1 MIPHPAPTD
10 ERRLTRRG
18 MVLMSLAMLAFIVND
33 AIIKLVSRD
42 LPSGQLIATRGVFAS
57 LLLLVLWRF
66 APQLK
71 GAKDSAAARA
81 TLAQLLER
89 PVLVR
94 ALFDAIAT
102 LLYLTALFHMPLAN
116 VTAINMMTPL
126 VIALMVALWF
136 GEPLTPGRWLAIG
149 VGFVG
154 TLLIVQPKA
163 SDWNAW
169 SLFAVAS
176 TVFHALRDLATRRIR
191 EGVPSLLLTLSTA
204 LAVLAFALCLIPF
217 QGLAPMTAGHAAALA
232 AAAVFLALGYFLLI
246 ASMRAGDITA
256 IAPFRY
262 SGLLFALLLG
272 WLFFG
277 ELPNALAW
285 AGIALLFFAGL
296 AITRRA

>member
-1 MIPHPAPTD
+1 MTPPPAPAD

-18 MVLMSLAMLAFIVND
+18 MVLMACAMLAFVVND

-42 LPSGQLIATRGVFAS
+42 LPSGQLIAIRGAFAS
-57 LLLLVLWRF
+57 VLLLLLWRV

-71 GAKDSAAARA
+71 GAKDGAADRA
-81 TLAQLLER
+81 TLAQLFER

-136 GEPLTPGRWLAIG
+136 GEPFAAGRWLAIG
-149 VGFVG
+149 VGFAG

-176 TVFHALRDLATRRIR
+176 TLFHALRDLATRRIR
-191 EGVPSLLLTLSTA
+191 AGVPSLLLTLSTA

-217 QGLAPMTAGHAAALA
+217 QGLVPMTAEHAAALA

-262 SGLLFALLLG
+262 SGLLFALPLG
-272 WLFFG
+272 YLFFG

-285 AGIALLFFAGL
+285 AGIVLLLIAGL

>member
-1 MIPHPAPTD
+1 M
-10 ERRLTRRG
+10 
-18 MVLMSLAMLAFIVND
+18 
-33 AIIKLVSRD
+33 
-42 LPSGQLIATRGVFAS
+42 
-57 LLLLVLWRF
+57 
-66 APQLK
+66 
-71 GAKDSAAARA
+71 
-81 TLAQLLER
+81 
-89 PVLVR
+89 LVR

>member
-1 MIPHPAPTD
+1 M
-10 ERRLTRRG
+10 L
-18 MVLMSLAMLAFIVND
+18 LMACAMLAFIVND
-33 AIIKLVSRD
+33 AIIKSVSRD
-42 LPSGQLIATRGVFAS
+42 LPSGQLIGTRGVFAS
-57 LLLLVLWRF
+57 LLLLALWRF

-71 GAKDSAAARA
+71 GAPGSAAAGA
-81 TLAQLLER
+81 TLAQLVER

-126 VIALMVALWF
+126 VIALMVALAF
-136 GEPLTPGRWLAIG
+136 GEPLPPSRWLAIG

-154 TLLIVQPKA
+154 TLLLVQPKA
-163 SDWNAW
+163 ADWNAW

-191 EGVPSLLLTLSTA
+191 AGVPSLLLTLSTA
-204 LAVLAFALCLIPF
+204 LAVLVFALGLIPF
-217 QGLAPMTAGHAAALA
+217 QGLAPMTVGHAAALA

-272 WLFFG
+272 YLFFG

-285 AGIALLFFAGL
+285 AGIVLLFFAGL
-296 AITRRA
+296 AITRRASR

>member
-1 MIPHPAPTD
+1 MTPPPAPAD

-18 MVLMSLAMLAFIVND
+18 MALMACAMLAFIVND
-33 AIIKLVSRD
+33 AIVKLVSRD
-42 LPSGQLIATRGVFAS
+42 LPSGQLIAIRGAFAS
-57 LLLLVLWRF
+57 VLLLLLWRV

-71 GAKDSAAARA
+71 GAKDGAAARA
-81 TLAQLLER
+81 TLAQLFER

-136 GEPLTPGRWLAIG
+136 GEPLAAGRWLAIG
-149 VGFVG
+149 VGFAG

-176 TVFHALRDLATRRIR
+176 TLFHALRDLATRRIR
-191 EGVPSLLLTLSTA
+191 AGVPSLLLTLSTA
-204 LAVLAFALCLIPF
+204 LAVLAFAVCLIPL
-217 QGLAPMTAGHAAALA
+217 QGLAPMTAEHAAALA

-272 WLFFG
+272 YLFFG

-285 AGIALLFFAGL
+285 AGIVLLLFAGL